1 MYNQIWFPL
10 NAVASLISF
19 SLIAA
24 WYGIPYLRT
33 LSRAAALIPLLLI
46 HTFRTFGLTFLVP
59 QVLGGSLPAAFAVP
73 AAFGD
78 LLAAILAF
86 FSLLAL
92 RRRWPFALLLVWIF
106 NLEGSFDLLTAT
118 FQGVRLQFPDY
129 QVGPL
134 WFIPTLYVP
143 LLLVSHAL
151 IFWLLLRPAV
161 LPESEAP
168 LLAETAGVTEGDG
181 LRESLTGR

>member
-10 NAVASLISF
+10 NAVASLLSF

-33 LSRAAALIPLLLI
+33 LPRVAALMPLLLI

-73 AAFGD
+73 AAVGD
-78 LLAAILAF
+78 LLAAFLAF

-118 FQGVRLQFPDY
+118 FQGVRLHFPDY
-129 QVGPL
+129 QVGPG

-143 LLLVSHAL
+143 LLLVCHAL
-151 IFWLLLRPAV
+151 IFWLLLRPSDRPETGSS
-161 LPESEAP
+161 LP
-168 LLAETAGVTEGDG
+168 AETADGVEGG
-181 LRESLTGR
+181 RLRGSLAGR